1 MKRFLITAQ
10 ILLSI
15 ITTAGYAQKN
25 MFEKIPQNQR
35 DSILIETAKAAVLK
49 YAPGYYRDYKKPEVI
64 FYGAV
69 PKDYRI
75 KKDRGRLFYQVTFFY
90 DPLKEKYLR
99 DYTVKV
105 NVWADN
111 GKAYDM
117 EFMNGWG
124 FDVEKAEKEG
134 YTTVVPFFVPRF
146 KKGTPLPVDSSKN
159 VPRKFKVYK

>member
-1 MKRFLITAQ
+1 MKRILITLSA
-10 ILLSI
+10 LLL

-25 MFEKIPQNQR
+25 MFEKMPPNQR

-64 FYGAV
+64 LYGAV

-90 DPLKEKYLR
+90 DPLKEKYAKNYIVQVLI
-99 DYTVKV
+99 
-105 NVWADN
+105 WADN
-111 GKAYDM
+111 GKVCSMY
-117 EFMNGWG
+117 FMNEWG
-124 FDVEKAEKEG
+124 LDIEGLEKDNEHTIMPFWIPQSKE
-134 YTTVVPFFVPRF
+134 
-146 KKGTPLPVDSSKN
+146 GTPLPVDSSKI

>member
-64 FYGAV
+64 LYGAV

-90 DPLKEKYLR
+90 DPLKEKFPT
-99 DYTVKV
+99 DYIVKAYI
-105 NVWADN
+105 WADN
-111 GKAYDM
+111 GKAYSLA
-117 EFMNGWG
+117 FMTNWA
-124 FDVEKAEKEG
+124 FNIEIAEKNNSSNI
-134 YTTVVPFFVPRF
+134 VPFSVPRVG
-146 KKGTPLPVDSSKN
+146 KGTPLPVDSSKN

>member
-35 DSILIETAKAAVLK
+35 DSILIETAKAAVFK

-64 FYGAV
+64 LYGAV

>member
-1 MKRFLITAQ
+1 MKRILITLSA
-10 ILLSI
+10 LLLI
-15 ITTAGYAQKN
+15 ITAGYAQKN
-25 MFEKIPQNQR
+25 IFEKMPPNQR
-35 DSILIETAKAAVLK
+35 DSILIETAKNAVLK
-49 YAPGYYRDYKKPEVI
+49 YAPGYYRDYKKQIV
-64 FYGAV
+64 FKGSTSNKY
-69 PKDYRI
+69 Y
-75 KKDRGRLFYQVTFFY
+75 KKEDRGRLFYQVTFFY

-134 YTTVVPFFVPRF
+134 YTTVIPFFVPRF
-146 KKGTPLPVDSSKN
+146 KKGTPLPIDSSKI

>member
-1 MKRFLITAQ
+1 MKRILITLSA
-10 ILLSI
+10 LLL

-25 MFEKIPQNQR
+25 IFEKMPPNQR

-64 FYGAV
+64 LYGAV

-124 FDVEKAEKEG
+124 LDVEKAEKEG

>member
-1 MKRFLITAQ
+1 MKRILITLSA
-10 ILLSI
+10 LLL

-25 MFEKIPQNQR
+25 RFEEMPQNQR
-35 DSILIETAKAAVLK
+35 DSILIETAKATVLK
-49 YAPGYYRDYKKPEVI
+49 YAPGYYRDYKKTEVI
-64 FYGAV
+64 LYGAV

-90 DPLKEKYLR
+90 DPLKEKLPT
-99 DYTVKV
+99 DYIVKAYI
-105 NVWADN
+105 WADN
-111 GKAYDM
+111 GKVYSLA
-117 EFMNGWG
+117 FMNSWG

>member
-1 MKRFLITAQ
+1 MKRILITLSA
-10 ILLSI
+10 LLL

-25 MFEKIPQNQR
+25 IFEKMPPNQR

-64 FYGAV
+64 LYGAV

-90 DPLKEKYLR
+90 EPLKEKYLR

>member
-1 MKRFLITAQ
+1 MKRILITLSA
-10 ILLSI
+10 LLL

-25 MFEKIPQNQR
+25 IFEKMPPNQR
-35 DSILIETAKAAVLK
+35 DSILIETAKNAVLK
-49 YAPGYYRDYKKPEVI
+49 YAPGYYRDYKKPEI
-64 FYGAV
+64 ILRE
-69 PKDYRI
+69 PIPNNYRI
-75 KKDRGRLFYQVTFFY
+75 KKDRGRLYYQVTFFY

>member
-1 MKRFLITAQ
+1 MKRILITLSA
-10 ILLSI
+10 LLL

-25 MFEKIPQNQR
+25 IFEKMPPNQR
-35 DSILIETAKAAVLK
+35 DSILIETATKALLK

-64 FYGAV
+64 FRGALS
-69 PKDYRI
+69 
-75 KKDRGRLFYQVTFFY
+75 KKHHKKEDWGRLYYQVTFFY

>member
-1 MKRFLITAQ
+1 MKRILITLSA
-10 ILLSI
+10 LLL

-25 MFEKIPQNQR
+25 IFEKMPPNQR

-64 FYGAV
+64 LYGAV

>member
-64 FYGAV
+64 LYGAV

>member
-1 MKRFLITAQ
+1 MKRILITLSA
-10 ILLSI
+10 LLL

-25 MFEKIPQNQR
+25 IFEKMPPNQQ

-64 FYGAV
+64 LYGAV

>member
-1 MKRFLITAQ
+1 MKRILITLSA
-10 ILLSI
+10 LLL

-25 MFEKIPQNQR
+25 IFEKMPPNQR
-35 DSILIETAKAAVLK
+35 DSILIETAKNAVLK

-64 FYGAV
+64 LYGAV

-146 KKGTPLPVDSSKN
+146 KKGTPLPVDSSKI